1 MIDRADAHDAI
12 PGLQMTPGV
21 PGERCNTV
29 PQPNAVA
36 LKPLG
41 DPQRARPY
49 LRVIRRV
56 DCAFNGA
63 GDHQSLGMIGS
74 RMVEYAVTEQWPI
87 LHQTKHGVSSCI
99 RVFDYVLE

>member
-1 MIDRADAHDAI
+1 MA
-12 PGLQMTPGV
+12 PGI
-21 PGERCNTV
+21 PGERGDTV

-49 LRVIRRV
+49 LGVIRRV

-63 GDHQSLGMIGS
+63 GDHRSVGMIGS
-74 RMVEYAVTEQWPI
+74 RMVKYAMTEQWPI
-87 LHQTKHGVSSCI
+87 LHQTKHSASLLHPGFRLCS
-99 RVFDYVLE
+99 